1 MVNSKKVIAG
11 LGVVAGLGVAM
22 LPLTTFATD
31 ATRSGDVYTG
41 TDAGHVVRVGV
52 ADKLSI
58 TVTEDYASAGRGGSE
73 SDGYHISVG
82 QGGEN
87 YETLTHS
94 IVVDGTTK
102 ADYALSM
109 YADHTTLNH
118 ATGSDVFTSIA
129 SAGSSLAAG
138 EWGFKMTGTETKS
151 GETPAFPTTHQFGTD
166 WNPIGDSEHMTTIHS
181 AGADRTQS
189 YSGDRA
195 EQYVLQYGVHA
206 RTDQLAGLYTATV
219 TYVVSAAATL

>member
-58 TVTEDYASAGRGGSE
+58 TVTEDYASAGRG
-73 SDGYHISVG
+73 SDSTGYYIAVNQG
-82 QGGEN
+82 QTN
-87 YETLTHS
+87 ANTLTHS
-94 IVVDGTTK
+94 IVIDGTTK
-102 ADYALSM
+102 ADYTLQM
-109 YADHTTLNH
+109 YADHDTLDH
-118 ATGSDVFTSIA
+118 ASGSDTFATTDGTKSTLEK
-129 SAGSSLAAG
+129 GT
-138 EWGFKMTGTETKS
+138 WGFQMTGIETKTNGDFPTS
-151 GETPAFPTTHQFGTD
+151 HSFGETWQK
-166 WNPIGDSEHMTTIHS
+166 IGLSTAPTTIH
-181 AGADRTQS
+181 AKGADRTQS

-195 EQYVLQYGVHA
+195 EQYVLQYGA
-206 RTDQLAGLYTATV
+206 AAKDDQLAGVYTATV
-219 TYVVSAAATL
+219 TYVVSANATL